1 MLSELVAGAPV
12 TADYVRVCGV
22 EDVSEGI
29 RRRFRSPG
37 RTVQERVLIRLGADL
52 FALSRICPHESG
64 DLSEGLIDGGILW
77 CPVHSSGFDCRTGA
91 VVHPP
96 AARPLKAYDVRI
108 EGGEVYVRVHGTEVE
123 R

>member
-1 MLSELVAGAPV
+1 VIAG
-12 TADYVRVCGV
+12 YVRVCGV

-29 RRRFRSPG
+29 PTAFSVAGAEDP
-37 RTVQERVLIRLGADL
+37 ERLLIRLGADL

-77 CPVHSSGFDCRTGA
+77 CPVHSSGFDCRSGA

-96 AARPLKAYDVRI
+96 AARPLETYDVRI
-108 EGGEVYVRVHGTEVE
+108 EGGEVYVRVRGTEVG